1 MFSRSKF
8 QIQFSVDLRLIEI
21 PCISDQKRSISW
33 IGYCLNWKDLKY
45 SRRIQFIS
53 KVKISLLIWSAADDL
68 PWNGKVKQSCKY
80 FPIIPVLSLGS
91 QKTTHWCKLTQNWSS
106 ETHSSDRIQLLNI
119 GGADHSSL
127 IRAPSVHGC
136 HADHNSSIIMCIA
149 WWKIITN

>member
-53 KVKISLLIWSAADDL
+53 KVKISLLIWSAADYL

-91 QKTTHWCKLTQNWSS
+91 QKTTHWCKLKI
-106 ETHSSDRIQLLNI
+106 EAVRLILLI
-119 GGADHSSL
+119 ADHSSL

-136 HADHNSSIIMCIA
+136 HDDHNSFIIMCIA